1 MIFSTSIR
9 LEIDSFHFDKIKLNQ
24 TWGCMT
30 VTEFWWSTD
39 GEQLLILPRD
49 VVVEYALERRA
60 LKSSTWGEVK
70 EVDSLIYIKFLAT
83 TDKLAERNLEKMS
96 ELPEKVAEGQIA
108 IKEVQARV
116 SELREQLPPDGEVFD
131 PKSTSAYLDGDW
143 PVDVRALM
151 HDHVPKE
158 VVRECG
164 DSYVS
169 VLNGDFL
176 EIDAAQKDIVI
187 ATIEKMGHTCTE
199 NPMILALNVEF

>member
-1 MIFSTSIR
+1 M
-9 LEIDSFHFDKIKLNQ
+9 
-24 TWGCMT
+24 
-30 VTEFWWSTD
+30 TEFWWSTD

-60 LKSSTWGEVK
+60 LNSSTWGEVK

-83 TDKLAERNLEKMS
+83 ADKLAEHNLEQMS
-96 ELPEKVAEGQIA
+96 ELPGKVAEGQIA
-108 IKEVQARV
+108 IKEVQARIG
-116 SELREQLPPDGEVFD
+116 ELREQLPPDGEVFD

-176 EIDAAQKDIVI
+176 EIDAGQKDMVI
-187 ATIEKMGHTCTE
+187 ATIEKMGHTCIE

>member
-1 MIFSTSIR
+1 
-9 LEIDSFHFDKIKLNQ
+9 
-24 TWGCMT
+24 MT

-60 LKSSTWGEVK
+60 LNSSTWGEVK

-83 TDKLAERNLEKMS
+83 ADKLVERNLEKMS

-108 IKEVQARV
+108 IKEVQARI
-116 SELREQLPPDGEVFD
+116 SELREQLPPYGEMFD

-151 HDHVPKE
+151 HHHLPTE

-164 DSYVS
+164 DSYVT

-176 EIDAAQKDIVI
+176 EIDAAQKDKVL

-199 NPMILALNVEF
+199 NPMILELNVEF